1 MIGMKE
7 EAVNFVA
14 DHLIKDPDMPMKEL
28 QVLGAEQGINVYP
41 LIMGLAKKQLGMGNP
56 KRAVPR
62 REAIQRP
69 VGRPV
74 GSLGSNAKRLKA
86 VASNRSTSASKG
98 GTDPLSMFSNF
109 IDQMK
114 RLEQENHD
122 LRQRM
127 DQIAALLKR

>member
-14 DHLIKDPDMPMKEL
+14 DHLIKDPDMPMKQLQEL
-28 QVLGAEQGINVYP
+28 GRNEGINVYP

-56 KRAVPR
+56 KRVAPR
-62 REAIQRP
+62 MDANRPP